1 MPVQPQKP
9 MISQVKVMRLSQ
21 YSLRVD
27 LVRQDQGF
35 FRIGR
40 ADANSKP

>member
-9 MISQVKVMRLSQ
+9 MINQVKVMPLYQ

-27 LVRQDQGF
+27 LVKQDQCF
-35 FRIGR
+35 FPTGR
-40 ADANSKP
+40 VEAYSKP